1 MKKLLAIL
9 VVVLLVVCCCTLFA
23 CNNSNDDVE
32 PQVIDVDTPDV
43 DQSLNTVSGSYAW
56 EKIKQAALNN
66 SPSTGGYLNFNH
78 ILGLDFK
85 KNGDGNKYTL
95 QIAGS
100 VDQGDTSNSRLLL
113 KIDKTT
119 AANVTSQV
127 VAIYYIDGVCYADL
141 TGIKKG
147 AEIVYTENIDLGY
160 VVDRVVHMF
169 EGTSIA
175 DIFYNQLMGLDI
187 GSLIGFNIGDLGSLL
202 TGMLLPE
209 TVDIKDLGNV
219 IEQIDIPFQLAD
231 LIGIVLGVVGS
242 FLNDDIQN
250 IIYQILG
257 LDLAKLDAVV
267 TSEVAIVLSAK
278 IENNVLSSLGIS
290 MDFPLDSAK
299 TDTYDDFGYFTED
312 LEISL
317 GAYKLTKG
325 TDPNLLFKD
334 EAERDGISEYVLLP
348 DTLKSVAREYSVFD
362 FDIAISAGIH
372 LSEKKI
378 TVTQIDSAL
387 GNLLSKLLS
396 STIPTNSS
404 IWNTL
409 IDINGD
415 HDYSVNIE
423 VKGSICVMDNTK
435 TNLSITIKDKGSEDV
450 RAAIYYVGAYNS
462 IYVDLSGMIGSIG
475 RYKITDV
482 DLIGIIDDALSGL
495 GMAAGQAL
503 SQAEIETY
511 EQLIEMLENGTIPY
525 RVTKATSQSGTVTST
540 MDLIINIF
548 NHIELIK
555 EDPPYDNIFNI
566 KSLIITVVN
575 DACDYISELIFP
587 AKKKDDNGVEI
598 DNPNYGAKLPITEI
612 VLNYYNSGVG
622 EEKLVGLT
630 VTLGDNQGIFNGAAI
645 NLGVNAKFGTTT
657 CQAKQQVD

>member
-1 MKKLLAIL
+1 MREAYVYGGKMKKLLAIL

-187 GSLIGFNIGDLGSLL
+187 GSLIGFSIGDLGSLL

-209 TVDIKDLGNV
+209 TVDIKDLGNG

-231 LIGIVLGVVGS
+231 LIGIVLGVVGG

-317 GAYKLTKG
+317 GAYKLTSYLIRALWPSYSSPRP
-325 TDPNLLFKD
+325 TQ
-334 EAERDGISEYVLLP
+334 LP
-348 DTLKSVAREYSVFD
+348 
-362 FDIAISAGIH
+362 
-372 LSEKKI
+372 
-378 TVTQIDSAL
+378 
-387 GNLLSKLLS
+387 
-396 STIPTNSS
+396 
-404 IWNTL
+404 W
-409 IDINGD
+409 
-415 HDYSVNIE
+415 
-423 VKGSICVMDNTK
+423 
-435 TNLSITIKDKGSEDV
+435 
-450 RAAIYYVGAYNS
+450 
-462 IYVDLSGMIGSIG
+462 
-475 RYKITDV
+475 
-482 DLIGIIDDALSGL
+482 
-495 GMAAGQAL
+495 
-503 SQAEIETY
+503 
-511 EQLIEMLENGTIPY
+511 
-525 RVTKATSQSGTVTST
+525 
-540 MDLIINIF
+540 
-548 NHIELIK
+548 
-555 EDPPYDNIFNI
+555 
-566 KSLIITVVN
+566 
-575 DACDYISELIFP
+575 
-587 AKKKDDNGVEI
+587 
-598 DNPNYGAKLPITEI
+598 
-612 VLNYYNSGVG
+612 
-622 EEKLVGLT
+622 
-630 VTLGDNQGIFNGAAI
+630 
-645 NLGVNAKFGTTT
+645 
-657 CQAKQQVD
+657 

>member
-1 MKKLLAIL
+1 MREAYVYGGKMKKLLAIL

-187 GSLIGFNIGDLGSLL
+187 GSLIGFSIGDLGSLL

-209 TVDIKDLGNV
+209 TVDIKDLGNG

-231 LIGIVLGVVGS
+231 LIGIVLGVVGG

-334 EAERDGISEYVLLP
+334 EAERDGISEYILLP

-362 FDIAISAGIH
+362 FDIAI
-372 LSEKKI
+372 
-378 TVTQIDSAL
+378 
-387 GNLLSKLLS
+387 
-396 STIPTNSS
+396 
-404 IWNTL
+404 
-409 IDINGD
+409 
-415 HDYSVNIE
+415 
-423 VKGSICVMDNTK
+423 
-435 TNLSITIKDKGSEDV
+435 
-450 RAAIYYVGAYNS
+450 
-462 IYVDLSGMIGSIG
+462 
-475 RYKITDV
+475 
-482 DLIGIIDDALSGL
+482 
-495 GMAAGQAL
+495 
-503 SQAEIETY
+503 
-511 EQLIEMLENGTIPY
+511 
-525 RVTKATSQSGTVTST
+525 
-540 MDLIINIF
+540 
-548 NHIELIK
+548 
-555 EDPPYDNIFNI
+555 
-566 KSLIITVVN
+566 
-575 DACDYISELIFP
+575 
-587 AKKKDDNGVEI
+587 
-598 DNPNYGAKLPITEI
+598 
-612 VLNYYNSGVG
+612 
-622 EEKLVGLT
+622 
-630 VTLGDNQGIFNGAAI
+630 
-645 NLGVNAKFGTTT
+645 
-657 CQAKQQVD
+657 